1 MTHANNCILSS
12 RCKLANTEACNR
24 SCGHF
29 ISMSGYSGQGGR
41 VANANTPADYRLL
54 TLATSPAR
62 ESQAKIYGT
71 LEKYIATFDR
81 QFDDISEVSGKEST
95 KRIKSLFLWSE
106 SPGTGKT
113 TTAIAVLNEWMIAHY
128 LGGLKRN
135 RQAAQTPAYFLDAN
149 AFQTDYNLATMTNDD
164 AAMSAIKSTILRA
177 QVAPFTVLDDIGVR
191 SASEAFR
198 SYVHAII
205 NYRTANGLPT
215 IFTSNLPIEEMAVVF
230 DSRLYDRM
238 RDMCA
243 VLHFEGT
250 SKRGRR

>member
-1 MTHANNCILSS
+1 MSHANNCILSS
-12 RCKLANTEACNR
+12 RCKLKDTSECNR

-29 ISMSGYSGQGGR
+29 IAMHGYSGQGGR

-62 ESQAKIYGT
+62 ENQVKIYAT
-71 LEKYIATFDR
+71 LEKYTQTFDR
-81 QFDDISEVSGKEST
+81 QFEADGS
-95 KRIKSLFLWSE
+95 RIKSLFLWSE

-113 TTAIAVLNEWMIAHY
+113 TTAIAVLNEWLIAHY
-128 LGGLKRN
+128 LGSLKRN
-135 RQAAQTPAYFLDAN
+135 RQAIQTPAYFLDVN

-164 AAMSAIKSTILRA
+164 AAMGSIKATIQRA
-177 QVAPFTVLDDIGVR
+177 QQAPFAVLDDIGVR

-198 SYVHAII
+198 SYVHAIV

-230 DSRLYDRM
+230 DARLYDRM

-243 VLHFEGT
+243 VLHFGGE